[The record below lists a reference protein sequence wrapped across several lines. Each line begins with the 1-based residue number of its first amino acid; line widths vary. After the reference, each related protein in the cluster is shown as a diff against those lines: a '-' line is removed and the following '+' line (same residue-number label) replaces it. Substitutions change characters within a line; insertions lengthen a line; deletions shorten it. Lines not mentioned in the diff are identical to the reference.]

1 MAWMKIV
8 VTKNSS
14 SEDETTLRVNT
25 AKDAAG
31 LVDKAVDHPE
41 RQLEHEPSVALKRSR
56 RRRDAAI
63 TRRRLARAPP
73 ASRSSQF
80 SFSPIVSSI
89 ASPIVSPM
97 VSPIVR
103 TTSQKPPLHAVRDGP
118 PCHQA
123 VYNAS
128 DVTRCS
134 SGGSGQASPT
144 SQTYSS
150 FSSVGSPGS
159 SPLLSRSESPFGSE
173 DNSSPER
180 TMPRSSSS
188 KQPKMPRR
196 TAPPIS
202 DKAVYS
208 KPAQVSTFKNRTSPS
223 VPSSKSTNRLTL
235 APLSTTQ
242 SIEALVDEL
251 VTPLSDDKPDTVPS
265 SKSTNRLTSAPLI
278 TTQSI
283 EALVD
288 ELVTPLSDDK
298 PDTVPS
304 RKSTNRLTS
313 APLIITQSIEAL
325 VDELVTPLSDDKPDI
340 CPEDFLSK
348 SHSSKDS
355 ILASDSTREAR
366 SLFFERALRRQLG
379 VDLSLHQPTVIE
391 SYSSMTAS
399 IKQGVSSTDDH
410 QQPHESSTT
419 LVDTSIIVD
428 DLPSAKWKE
437 ARISQNISEGPP
449 RHTNLRKKI
458 APESRNDGVV
468 SDVRS
473 CKFPRKTEDLRDE
486 PDSRPTPSSS
496 TTGSSKVKKA
506 KTVKQDD
513 ISKDNSHDSTV
524 PVLKSKSCLK
534 RELPSPALKSSSYT
548 KPEVSPVIL
557 KPQAFFTSCSGP
569 EVESTNSI
577 LEDDSVARTIRRT
590 NNDKTPKRSNETLD
604 IDNET
609 LDSDIQLQESSELET
624 EVATPIS
631 YTPVWQYPEIETFES
646 KSTFDVEL
654 ALDSVRLFEQ
664 QFDAHMHQLE
674 EALPVDAHTLA
685 ASSSDSSALETSED
699 ERIVVTTTTAEAD
712 LTLDLFHSFEEQLQ
726 SQMKQL
732 DAETKFDVAQDEV
745 SVLKR
750 SLKQRDTELAG
761 QKDLLAQRQHEI
773 ALLKMERDLLQAE
786 LRGRQNRTTRRGA
799 PLYDRGLGT
808 VVEWSETFQ
817 EQCRCV

>member
-298 PDTVPS
+298 PD
-304 RKSTNRLTS
+304 
-313 APLIITQSIEAL
+313 
-325 VDELVTPLSDDKPDI
+325 I

-437 ARISQNISEGPP
+437 ARISQNTSEGPP

-458 APESRNDGVV
+458 VPESRNDGVV

-732 DAETKFDVAQDEV
+732 DAETEFVVAQDEV

>member
-223 VPSSKSTNRLTL
+223 VPSSKSTNRLT
-235 APLSTTQ
+235 
-242 SIEALVDEL
+242 
-251 VTPLSDDKPDTVPS
+251 
-265 SKSTNRLTSAPLI
+265 SAPLI

-437 ARISQNISEGPP
+437 ARISQNTSEGPP

-458 APESRNDGVV
+458 VPESRNDGVV

-590 NNDKTPKRSNETLD
+590 NNDKTPKRSNETLNIDNETLD

-732 DAETKFDVAQDEV
+732 DAETEFVVAQDEV